1 MASFGTEPIKSWP
14 SFLFNSLAA
23 SSEQEE
29 EGPAKN
35 CGSQTHQDQ
44 DDQLNVGEKRTIL
57 FIPALFRPSAIV
69 TVGFSIA
76 F

>member
-35 CGSQTHQDQ
+35 CYSQTDRDQ
-44 DDQLNVGEKRTIL
+44 DDQPNLGEERAIL
-57 FIPALFRPSAIV
+57 LIPALFRSSAIV
-69 TVGFSIA
+69 TVWVSIA